1 MKKLLLSLAA
11 LAFTV
16 SAQAEYPSSPIR
28 IVLPYAPGG
37 GADIVGRPLSVEMAK
52 ILKTSVF
59 VENRGGASGNIAMD
73 HVARSAPDGYTLVL
87 PLTAQVS
94 VNQNLFKK
102 LSYDPLKDF
111 APIMLIGKS
120 PYFLVVNPSVPAQNL
135 QQFIALAKKDPG
147 KYSYASTGSGSGLH
161 LSMEL
166 LKSTAGIDIVH
177 IPYKG
182 AGEGQ
187 ADLLAGRVEAMFASA
202 GAAKGFIQ
210 SGKMRALGA
219 TTLERSAA
227 LPDVPTIAEQGLP
240 GYESYV
246 WYALLA
252 PKGTPAPIIKKLH
265 DAAVQALNTPE
276 VQKQFAAA
284 GIESIGST
292 PEELARFEQS
302 ESVKWQA
309 VMKKAGVVPE

>member
-1 MKKLLLSLAA
+1 
-11 LAFTV
+11 
-16 SAQAEYPSSPIR
+16 
-28 IVLPYAPGG
+28 
-37 GADIVGRPLSVEMAK
+37 
-52 ILKTSVF
+52 
-59 VENRGGASGNIAMD
+59 
-73 HVARSAPDGYTLVL
+73 
-87 PLTAQVS
+87 
-94 VNQNLFKK
+94 
-102 LSYDPLKDF
+102 
-111 APIMLIGKS
+111 MLIGKS

-147 KYSYASTGSGSGLH
+147 KYSYASTGPGSGLH

-166 LKSTAGIDIVH
+166 LKSMAGIDIVH

-187 ADLLAGRVEAMFASA
+187 ADLLAGRVQAMFASA
-202 GAAKGFIQ
+202 GSAKGFIQ
-210 SGKMRALGA
+210 AGKMRALGA
-219 TTLERSAA
+219 TTLQRSPA

-252 PKGTPAPIIKKLH
+252 PKNTPAPIIKKLH
-265 DAAVQALNTPE
+265 DAALQALNTPE

-292 PEELARFEQS
+292 PEDLAKFEQS

-309 VMKKAGVVPE
+309 VMKKAGVAPE